1 MFTLTEAA
9 GARLAAK
16 LAKKSAGDDVAMRF
30 SRQHDPRGWSL
41 RLDKHSPSDT
51 TFSHEG
57 RVVLMFDEQSSDLL
71 KNRMLDVRDT
81 DEGPRLRLR
90 GV

>member
-9 GARLAAK
+9 GVRLAEK
-16 LAKKSAGDDVAMRF
+16 LAKKSAGDDVALRF
-30 SRQHDPRGWSL
+30 IRQRKRRRWIL
-41 RLDKHSPSDT
+41 RLDKRCPSDT

-57 RVVLMFDEQSSDLL
+57 RIVLVLDEQSSQLL
-71 KNRMLDVRDT
+71 KNRMLDTRET

-90 GV
+90 GP